1 MKNNGFFS
9 IYALMWLNIVTIAA
23 VFIIASAVSLKN
35 AKQNMLLYDAQIAS
49 VYRTKERLSQMK
61 QCMIDIEQNHSQE
74 DTDTEFEINTDGEEV
89 FKDADKE
96 NETEI
101 ELEFDK
107 QAQEAACI
115 SKPETFTYH
124 DIRISIEYDEESCM
138 IHLNNKQLQLSYSI
152 LDESI
157 NDLVY
162 ISVK

>member
-1 MKNNGFFS
+1 
-9 IYALMWLNIVTIAA
+9 MWLNIVTIAA
-23 VFIIASAVSLKN
+23 VLIIASAVSLKN

-49 VYRTKERLSQMK
+49 IYRTKERLSQMK
-61 QCMIDIEQNHSQE
+61 QCMIDIEQNYTQE
-74 DTDTEFEINTDGEEV
+74 DTDTEFEIDTDGKEV

-96 NETEI
+96 NETKI
-101 ELEFDK
+101 ELEFDR

-115 SKPETFTYH
+115 SKPETFIYH

-138 IHLNNKQLQLSYSI
+138 IHLNNKQVQLSYSI

>member
-23 VFIIASAVSLKN
+23 VLIIASAVSLKN
-35 AKQNMLLYDAQIAS
+35 AKQNMLLYDAKIAS
-49 VYRTKERLSQMK
+49 IYRTKERLSQMK
-61 QCMIDIEQNHSQE
+61 QCMIDIEQNHTKE
-74 DTDTEFEINTDGEEV
+74 DTDTEFEIDREEV
-89 FKDADKE
+89 FKDANKE

-101 ELEFDK
+101 EIEFDQ
-107 QAQEAACI
+107 QAKEAACI

-124 DIRISIEYDEESCM
+124 DIRISIEYDKESCM
-138 IHLNNKQLQLSYSI
+138 IRLNDKLIQLRYSI
-152 LDESI
+152 SDESI

>member
-1 MKNNGFFS
+1 M
-9 IYALMWLNIVTIAA
+9 
-23 VFIIASAVSLKN
+23 
-35 AKQNMLLYDAQIAS
+35 AKEVLLLDDN
-49 VYRTKERLSQMK
+49 RLPCVK
-61 QCMIDIEQNHSQE
+61 IELIE
-74 DTDTEFEINTDGEEV
+74 
-89 FKDADKE
+89 E

-124 DIRISIEYDEESCM
+124 DIRISIEYDKESCM
-138 IHLNNKQLQLSYSI
+138 IHLNNKQVQLSYSI